1 MQAVARDLLL
11 DGHSLA
17 YRAWFALQEAQLST
31 ASGQETQAVFGFV
44 SMLAKLL
51 EDQSPTGMAVAFD
64 RREPTFRDALA
75 ATYKAGRPTTPEP
88 LLEQIEL
95 IRRLVE
101 TLGVPAV
108 DAEGYE
114 ADDVIATLATR
125 LSGEGHEVV
134 IVTGDRDAYQ
144 LVRDP
149 LVKVLYNRRGV
160 TDYVLYDEVGIE
172 ERTGVRPDLYPF
184 LASLR
189 GDPSDNLPGV
199 PGVGNKI
206 AARLVNTYGDVDA
219 LYAHLDEQTPKLK
232 ASLAD
237 HEAQVRL
244 NLQMTPLVRDVPLAC
259 VTDDLALGR
268 SNREEMRSL
277 FDLLEIRGP
286 RDRIFKQLDRL
297 EPLARRSPSVG
308 GDGSAGPG
316 ATSAPSPEPASRPV
330 LIVLLEELDAARAW
344 LTSLAASPDQV
355 AIEAVWAGAPG
366 RSAVEGLALAAL
378 EEARV
383 SAGEE
388 ERPEDR
394 AVPNDRP
401 LVVGWLDGRQIA
413 EPGVVEALQMV
424 LGARRDGALRV
435 VAHRAKEIMRAL
447 EPQGVR
453 FTGLDLDTAVA
464 AYLLDAREGQAS
476 LSGLASL
483 VPTLAFGAGQAQRGR
498 VIEQLGFDLGNEDSA
513 DDRAGEAD
521 AIPPDARQ
529 AAAQVAMLGWLAPG
543 IRRALEE
550 TGATRLYE
558 DVERPLIRVL
568 AKMEL
573 AGIAVDIDKLR
584 AIGDELTSE
593 ARRLEAEVQQLAGEE
608 FNVNSTPQLRRILFE
623 KLELVPQKRT
633 KTGYST
639 DAQSLLRLRDAH
651 PLVDTLLRYREVEKL
666 RSTYGEGLLAEVA
679 PDGRIHASF
688 NQTVARTGR
697 LSSDQ
702 PNLHNI
708 PVRSLVGRRFREAF
722 VPSTGCELLVADYD
736 QIELRVIAHLADDP
750 GLVEAFRSGLD
761 IHNTTAARVYG
772 VEPLEVTLAM
782 RSKAKMISYGLA
794 YGMEAYG
801 LSQRLGVGVEEAAAI
816 LAQYFAAFP
825 NVKQYMERSVA
836 EARGRGYTETLLGR
850 RRYLPELDSSN
861 FRVRQAAERQA
872 MNAGIQGLAAD
883 IFKVALV
890 RLDQAL
896 ERRGLS
902 SRIVLQ
908 VHDEILVEAVAG
920 ERDEALALTVETME
934 HAFELRVPMAVHVAI
949 GDSWA
954 AGKEPAMDS
963 GADFD
968 AADPLEQGEP
978 AM

>member
-1 MQAVARDLLL
+1 MHVVARDLLL

-31 ASGQETQAVFGFV
+31 ASGQETQAVYGFV

-64 RREPTFRDALA
+64 RRGPTFRDALA
-75 ATYKAGRPTTPEP
+75 VTYKAGRPVTPEP

-160 TDYVLYDEVGIE
+160 TDYVLYDEAGIE
-172 ERTGVRPDLYPF
+172 ERTGVRPGLYPF

-199 PGVGNKI
+199 PGVGEKT
-206 AARLVNTYGDVDA
+206 AAKLVNTYGDVDT
-219 LYAHLDEQTPKLK
+219 LYAHLGEQTPKLR
-232 ASLAD
+232 ASLAE

-244 NLQMTPLVRDVPLAC
+244 NLQMTPLVRDVPLNC
-259 VTDDLALGR
+259 VIDDLVLGR

-277 FDLLEIRGP
+277 FELLEIRGP

-297 EPLARRSPSVG
+297 EPLARRSSG
-308 GDGSAGPG
+308 AGADGQSESG
-316 ATSAPSPEPASRPV
+316 ASSDGALETVQRPV
-330 LIVLLEELDAARAW
+330 QIVVLEEVADARAW
-344 LTSLAASPDQV
+344 LTSLASSPDPI
-355 AIEAVWAGAPG
+355 AIEAVWAGAAG

-378 EEARV
+378 GETLV
-383 SAGEE
+383 SAGDEDA
-388 ERPEDR
+388 PEDR
-394 AVPNDRP
+394 AEPDDRP

-413 EPGVVEALQMV
+413 EPDIVEALQVV
-424 LGARRDGALRV
+424 LGARRDGARRI
-435 VAHRAKEIMRAL
+435 VAHRAKELMRAL
-447 EPQGVR
+447 EPLGVP

-483 VPTLAFGAGQAQRGR
+483 VPTFGSGRGHEQGGHAA
-498 VIEQLGFDLGNEDSA
+498 EQLGFDLGDEGLSEGQV
-513 DDRAGEAD
+513 GEAD
-521 AIPPDARQ
+521 ATAAGARQ
-529 AAAQVAMLGWLAPG
+529 AAEQVAMLGQLAPG

-550 TGATRLYE
+550 TGATHLYE

-608 FNVNSTPQLRRILFE
+608 FNVNSTPQLRRILFD

-639 DAQSLLRLRDAH
+639 DAQSLLRLRDTH

-708 PVRSLVGRRFREAF
+708 PVRSLIGRRFREAF
-722 VPSTGCELLVADYD
+722 VPSAGCELLVADYD

-761 IHNTTAARVYG
+761 IHSTTAARVYG
-772 VEPLEVTLAM
+772 VEPAEVTLAM

-850 RRYLPELDSSN
+850 RRYLPELDSNN

-890 RLDQAL
+890 RLDEAL

-949 GDSWA
+949 GGSWA

-968 AADPLEQGEP
+968 AADPLDQGEP
-978 AM
+978 VM